1 MFQSI
6 KLISKVDNK
15 GCLQVQ
21 LPSELSNSE
30 IEFMLVYQPIF
41 SEPAQENWPSGF
53 LNLYGCCADDPI
65 IIDDLGIS
73 ELMDDDLAKEFD

>member
-6 KLISKVDNK
+6 KLISKVDNN

-21 LPSELSNSE
+21 LPPELSNSE
-30 IEFMLVYQPIF
+30 IEFVLVYQPIF
-41 SEPAQENWPSGF
+41 SEPAKENRSSDF
-53 LNLYGCCADDPI
+53 FNFYGCCANDTI